1 MPVTL
6 SAPAK
11 TEPHVKD
18 ETFRPDSPFKRRILG
33 VIENLLPSSPDL
45 LSVPETP
52 ESQIRLS
59 TSLSIVRDVSLI
71 CQSPVSRQPS
81 THHILT
87 KDERKTKRDFS
98 GPRKRLISPPQ
109 ESHDAKRSMNSNPLT
124 THSLSVH
131 RPVKATQSDARNK
144 GSEMFSRDS
153 RIRESSLRT
162 GTVKNKTGSNF
173 TMITEQ
179 KPTDAKA
186 CETLSTHQH
195 VSVQAAAAHAQTYS
209 LPTTPPAVLTT
220 AEDGGMESN
229 EEEAVRA
236 ASNSFKGDQDD
247 GTLNPGSTEGIVT
260 RLCVIVGMGVS
271 VGVGEGYLFYVW
283 NVIELLLKI

>member
-1 MPVTL
+1 M
-6 SAPAK
+6 
-11 TEPHVKD
+11 
-18 ETFRPDSPFKRRILG
+18 
-33 VIENLLPSSPDL
+33 
-45 LSVPETP
+45 
-52 ESQIRLS
+52 
-59 TSLSIVRDVSLI
+59 
-71 CQSPVSRQPS
+71 
-81 THHILT
+81 
-87 KDERKTKRDFS
+87 
-98 GPRKRLISPPQ
+98 
-109 ESHDAKRSMNSNPLT
+109 
-124 THSLSVH
+124 
-131 RPVKATQSDARNK
+131 
-144 GSEMFSRDS
+144 
-153 RIRESSLRT
+153 
-162 GTVKNKTGSNF
+162 GSNF

-186 CETLSTHQH
+186 CEPLSTHQC

-271 VGVGEGYLFYVW
+271 VGVGEGYLFFVW